1 MKKVLLSTSL
11 LLLCGTI
18 FSGAANTANYEV
30 MPRTPRMVKN
40 AQKDDNTLI
49 IYNCADYIDEE
60 LIIAFEEEYD
70 CNVEYYT
77 YDTNETM
84 YNQFTLQPE
93 GTYDLIC
100 ASEYMLQRMIREG
113 LVEPLNIKEECPV
126 YDQYASNEVRSKLK
140 NMSADTDGDGKKD
153 TSLDNYIA
161 GYMWGTLGIIYDPY
175 CSDTIR
181 EDVKSWDIFWDS
193 KYEDLISIKNSMRDT
208 FVVGLMHAYKGS
220 EISGLEVVLTPAR
233 EAYLAALELATT
245 EEQKELARKEYNDII
260 QGIFDLVITEKDHL
274 PILEMVKK
282 ELIALKDNIFG
293 FEVDSGKNDIITGK
307 IKMNLAWSGDA
318 VYSIGEGEKV
328 GKTLEYFVPED
339 GANVW
344 YDGWTLPKGSNR
356 ELACAFIDYISSP
369 ENAAQNMEYIGYTSF
384 VSCDDVFDMIS
395 DWYGLSQYNE
405 STVYHGPYY
414 DPEENIHYEGSYVLY
429 EGKYYNCLLT
439 SEQYDQGDIIE
450 IDGIDP
456 TDETVWIEVNVDEL
470 ELGNPIDL
478 GFLFKDNMSE
488 GRDTIIYPFAECENQ
503 LLTQYPTQN
512 TIAGCAIMNDFEDAN
527 ADVVIMWGQLRAYT
541 NMVPYYVFL
550 ITVVSVAIIWFVYST
565 IKKNKSTRNKR
576 RLANLK

>member
-1 MKKVLLSTSL
+1 MNKFVLSFSL
-11 LLLCGTI
+11 LLLSSITL
-18 FSGAANTANYEV
+18 SGISSTPTYEV
-30 MPRTPRMVKN
+30 PRLKKAATSL
-40 AQKDDNTLI
+40 NTTDRDLI
-49 IYNCADYIDEE
+49 IYNCADYIDEA
-60 LIIAFEEEYD
+60 LIDAFEEEYD

-100 ASEYMLQRMIREG
+100 ASEYMLQRLIRED
-113 LVEPLNIKEECPV
+113 LVEPLNIKEEVPV
-126 YDQYASNEVRSKLK
+126 YDKYASKEVRSKLAS
-140 NMSADTDGDGKKD
+140 MYADTDGDGVKD

-220 EISGLEVVLTPAR
+220 DITNLEDVLTPAR
-233 EAYLAALELATT
+233 EKFLSSLENAST
-245 EEQKELARKEYNDII
+245 EEERNLIRKEYNDVI
-260 QGIFDLVITEKDHL
+260 QGIFDLVLTSEDYTDV
-274 PILEMVKK
+274 LEVVKK

-318 VYSIGEGEKV
+318 VYSIDEGSNV

-356 ELACAFIDYISSP
+356 ELACAFIDFISNP
-369 ENAAQNMEYIGYTSF
+369 ENAAANMNYIGYTSF
-384 VSCDDVFDMIS
+384 IACDEVFDMVS
-395 DWYGLSQYNE
+395 SWYGISSYNE
-405 STVYHGPYY
+405 GTTYYGPYVE
-414 DPEENIHYEGSYVLY
+414 DDEEYEGSYVLY
-429 EGKYYNCLLT
+429 NDKYYTCIA
-439 SEQYDQGDIIE
+439 EDEEVI
-450 IDGIDP
+450 GISP
-456 TDETVWIEVNVDEL
+456 LDETVWEEVLESDL
-470 ELGNPIDL
+470 ELGSPIDL
-478 GFLFKDNMSE
+478 GFLFEGNME
-488 GRDTIIYPFAECENQ
+488 NNREAIIYPYAECENQ
-503 LLTQYPTQN
+503 LFTQYPSEN
-512 TIAGCAIMNDFEDAN
+512 TLAGCAIMNDFESAN

-541 NMVPYYVFL
+541 NMVPYYSFL
-550 ITVVSVAIIWFVYST
+550 ISVVVIVVVLFTYSSV
-565 IKKNKSTRNKR
+565 KKHKSSRNKR
-576 RLANLK
+576 RLAKLKS

>member
-1 MKKVLLSTSL
+1 MKKFVLSFSL
-11 LLLCGTI
+11 LLLSSITL
-18 FSGAANTANYEV
+18 SGISSTPTYEV
-30 MPRTPRMVKN
+30 PRLKKAATSL
-40 AQKDDNTLI
+40 NTTDRDLI
-49 IYNCADYIDEE
+49 IYNCADYIDEA
-60 LIIAFEEEYD
+60 LIDAFEEEYD

-100 ASEYMLQRMIREG
+100 ASEYMLQRLIREG
-113 LVEPLNIKEECPV
+113 LVEPLNIKEEVPV
-126 YDQYASNEVRSKLK
+126 YDKYASKEVRSKLAS
-140 NMSADTDGDGKKD
+140 MYADTDGDGVKD

-220 EISGLEVVLTPAR
+220 YITNLEDVLTPAR
-233 EAYLAALELATT
+233 EKFLSSLENAST
-245 EEQKELARKEYNDII
+245 EEERNLIRKEYNDVI
-260 QGIFDLVITEKDHL
+260 QGIFDLVLTSEDYTEV
-274 PILEMVKK
+274 LEVVKK

-318 VYSIGEGEKV
+318 VYSIDEGSNV

-356 ELACAFIDYISSP
+356 ELACAFIDFISNP
-369 ENAAQNMEYIGYTSF
+369 ENAAVNMNYIGYTSF
-384 VSCDDVFDMIS
+384 IACDEVFDMVS
-395 DWYGLSQYNE
+395 SWYGISSYNE
-405 STVYHGPYY
+405 GTTYYGPYVE
-414 DPEENIHYEGSYVLY
+414 DDEEYEGSYVLY
-429 EGKYYNCLLT
+429 NDKYYTCIA
-439 SEQYDQGDIIE
+439 EDEEVI
-450 IDGIDP
+450 GISP
-456 TDETVWIEVNVDEL
+456 LDETVWEEVPESDL

-478 GFLFKDNMSE
+478 GFLFKGNME
-488 GRDTIIYPFAECENQ
+488 NNREAIIYPYVECENQ
-503 LLTQYPTQN
+503 LFTQYPSEN
-512 TIAGCAIMNDFEDAN
+512 TLAGCAIMNDFESAN

-541 NMVPYYVFL
+541 NMVPYYSFL
-550 ITVVSVAIIWFVYST
+550 ISVVVIVVVLFTYSSV
-565 IKKNKSTRNKR
+565 KKHKSSRNKR
-576 RLANLK
+576 RLAKLKS